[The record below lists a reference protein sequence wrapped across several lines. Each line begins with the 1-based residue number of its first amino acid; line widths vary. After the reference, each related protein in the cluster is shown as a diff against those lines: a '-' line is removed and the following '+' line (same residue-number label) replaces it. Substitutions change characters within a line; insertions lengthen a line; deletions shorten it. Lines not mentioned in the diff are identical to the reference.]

1 MAATGEKES
10 FRKVVLPVESC
21 RGGILKTNRF
31 LVLLL
36 LVVVVFLTGV
46 TLYQNHVIAKQS
58 SELRWLLEN
67 CNQGVPAPGPAKK

>member
-1 MAATGEKES
+1 
-10 FRKVVLPVESC
+10 
-21 RGGILKTNRF
+21 LKTNRF

-58 SELRWLLEN
+58 SELRWLLAN
-67 CNQGVPAPGPAKK
+67 CSQRVPAPGPAKK

>member
-1 MAATGEKES
+1 LAATGEKES

-67 CNQGVPAPGPAKK
+67 CSQRVPAPGPAKK

>member
-1 MAATGEKES
+1 M
-10 FRKVVLPVESC
+10 
-21 RGGILKTNRF
+21 KTNRF

>member
-1 MAATGEKES
+1 MAATGEKEP
-10 FRKVVLPVESC
+10 FRKVVLTVESC
-21 RGGILKTNRF
+21 RGGVLKTNRF

-46 TLYQNHVIAKQS
+46 TLYQNRVIAKQS

-67 CNQGVPAPGPAKK
+67 CSQRVPAPGPAKK

>member
-1 MAATGEKES
+1 M
-10 FRKVVLPVESC
+10 
-21 RGGILKTNRF
+21 KTNRF

-58 SELRWLLEN
+58 FEIHWLLAN
-67 CNQGVPAPGPAKK
+67 CSERVPAPGPAKK

>member
-1 MAATGEKES
+1 LAATSEKEP
-10 FRKVVLPVESC
+10 FRKVILPIKSR

-36 LVVVVFLTGV
+36 LAVVVFLTGAA
-46 TLYQNHVIAKQS
+46 LYQNHVIAKQS

-67 CNQGVPAPGPAKK
+67 CSQRVPAPSPAKK

>member
-1 MAATGEKES
+1 LAATGEKEP

-21 RGGILKTNRF
+21 REGILKTNRF
-31 LVLLL
+31 LALLL

-46 TLYQNHVIAKQS
+46 TLYQNRVIAKQS

-67 CNQGVPAPGPAKK
+67 CSQRAPAQGPGKK